1 MSCWTVVSLSFLS
14 CEHLH
19 QASHDMAASLIM
31 GREREREREREKQEG
46 DGEENTAGP
55 GVIACCNL
63 IWEVVTIFYV
73 QDR

>member
-1 MSCWTVVSLSFLS
+1 
-14 CEHLH
+14 
-19 QASHDMAASLIM
+19 MAASLIR
-31 GREREREREREKQEG
+31 GREREREKKQEG

>member
-1 MSCWTVVSLSFLS
+1 
-14 CEHLH
+14 
-19 QASHDMAASLIM
+19 MAASLIR
-31 GREREREREREKQEG
+31 GREREREKEREKQEG

-55 GVIACCNL
+55 GVIACCKL